1 LPACQSA
8 ATPGRSDGA
17 GQRRAQKGRSEPRLL
32 PHQITS
38 AIFTTQDQHLINF
51 GPSTSS
57 ICRTR
62 TVVVGIKLSD
72 LRSQDVPLP
81 TGRGCFHVGG
91 VRPAHPIMKREGAKK
106 KKRKKKRGVHPPISP
121 KFVLDAAYTSY
132 VACRRGG
139 VGTCVRGC
147 KWTREP
153 RCGSAPA
160 PRFRGHALRAS
171 RSTNR
176 VRPFKILISM
186 PCPVYALALPW
197 RTLSHPS
204 LPFRLVTLETKQTH
218 APPFIYYVPL
228 PFRL

>member
-1 LPACQSA
+1 MPACQSA

-106 KKRKKKRGVHPPISP
+106 KKRKKKRGVHPLFLRNLCLMLPIPVTLRAGEGAWGRVCAAASGHENP
-121 KFVLDAAYTSY
+121 VAAVLLPPDL
-132 VACRRGG
+132 
-139 VGTCVRGC
+139 
-147 KWTREP
+147 EDM
-153 RCGSAPA
+153 RCA
-160 PRFRGHALRAS
+160 PRGQRTVYVHS
-171 RSTNR
+171 RS
-176 VRPFKILISM
+176 
-186 PCPVYALALPW
+186 
-197 RTLSHPS
+197 
-204 LPFRLVTLETKQTH
+204 
-218 APPFIYYVPL
+218 
-228 PFRL
+228 

>member
-1 LPACQSA
+1 MPACQSA

-106 KKRKKKRGVHPPISP
+106 KKKEKKRRPPPISP

-218 APPFIYYVPL
+218 APSFIYYVPL